1 MKGALLFLFVLFL
14 ISVSGR
20 SALQANQETADQG
33 TPVPVT
39 QLGPKRSGPRWSFT
53 GGSGIWDRRRMVIRD
68 RETWFDVWKRIHSP
82 DPTHGPYPTM
92 PPLPEIDFSREMLV
106 VVTMG
111 ERPTGGYA
119 IIVDGVYER
128 AKQIE
133 IVVRSISPGR
143 GCMETQSLTQPVD
156 IVQLP
161 KREGSIVFRDLEV
174 VTQCK

>member
-1 MKGALLFLFVLFL
+1 MNHALPSLLVLLL
-14 ISVSGR
+14 IGFPAR
-20 SALQANQETADQG
+20 SALRASQDTTAQG
-33 TPVPVT
+33 TPLPIT
-39 QLGPKRSGPRWSFT
+39 QLGPKRSGPRFSLT
-53 GGSGIWDRRRMVIRD
+53 LGSGIWDRRRMVIRD
-68 RETWFDVWKRIHSP
+68 RETWSDAWKRIHSP
-82 DPTHGPYPTM
+82 GPTHDPYPTM
-92 PPLPEIDFSREMLV
+92 PPLPAIDFSREMLV

-133 IVVRSISPGR
+133 IVVRNISPGR
-143 GCMETQSLTQPVD
+143 GCGTTQSLTQPVD

-174 VTQCK
+174 VNECK